1 MKKSQLS
8 MLPVSNGLPGYR
20 SQGSLAPS
28 LGAFQITHFYI
39 CVIVSVILS
48 PHLTLQNAHTILPPH
63 MMIK

>member
-1 MKKSQLS
+1 MKQSQLS
-8 MLPVSNGLPGYR
+8 MLPVSTGLPGYC

-39 CVIVSVILS
+39 CVIVRVIPS
-48 PHLTLQNAHTILPPH
+48 PHLTLQSAHTILAPH